1 MAVAM
6 DNAILENILR
16 QVRPLIGQ
24 GKVADYIPALAT
36 VDGSRLGIAIC
47 TVDGQLFQAGDAQER
62 FSIQSISK
70 VLSLVVAMRHYSE
83 EEIWQRV
90 GKDPSGSPFNSLVQL
105 EMEQGIPRNPFINAG
120 ALVVCDML
128 QGRLSAP
135 RQRMLEV
142 VRGLSGVS
150 DISYDTVVARSEFE
164 HSARNAAIAWL
175 MKSFGNFHHDV
186 TTVLQNYF
194 HYCALKM
201 SCVELARTFVFLA
214 NQGKA
219 IHIDEPV
226 VTPMQARQINA
237 LMATSGMYQNAGEFA
252 WRAGLPAKSGVGG
265 GIVAI
270 VPHEMAIA
278 VWSPELDDA
287 GNSLAGIAVLEHS
300 EYDEFLKLAHNPEM
314 RFVFS
319 NTTEAGISYHAGDKF
334 DDAPAVSY
342 PAKLTRLLFER
353 FSHFNGALDKGWII
367 IPCELIDYNGD
378 ALRELVLRY
387 AQEWALPEA
396 FIQWLDQANSFCST
410 LVDRIVTGYPR
421 DEVAKL
427 EEELGYHDGFLD
439 TAEHFYLFVIQGPKS
454 LATELRLD
462 KYPLNVLIVDDI
474 KPYKERKVA
483 ILNGAHTA
491 LVPVAFQAG
500 LDTVGEAMN
509 DAEICAFVEKAIY
522 EEIIP
527 VLDLPRD
534 ELESFA
540 SAVTGRFRN
549 PYIKHQLLSIALNG
563 MTKFRTRILPQLL
576 AGQKANGTLPARL
589 TFALAALIAFYRGER
604 NGETYPVQ
612 DDAHWLERYQQLWS
626 QHRDR
631 VIGTQELV
639 AIVLAEKDHWEQD
652 LTQVPGLVE
661 QVANDLDAILEKGMR
676 EAVRLLC

>member
-252 WRAGLPAKSGVGG
+252 WRVGLPAKSGVGG

-287 GNSLAGIAVLEHS
+287 GNSLAGIAVLEQ
-300 EYDEFLKLAHNPEM
+300 
-314 RFVFS
+314 
-319 NTTEAGISYHAGDKF
+319 
-334 DDAPAVSY
+334 
-342 PAKLTRLLFER
+342 LTKQLGR
-353 FSHFNGALDKGWII
+353 SV
-367 IPCELIDYNGD
+367 Y
-378 ALRELVLRY
+378 
-387 AQEWALPEA
+387 
-396 FIQWLDQANSFCST
+396 SCS
-410 LVDRIVTGYPR
+410 
-421 DEVAKL
+421 
-427 EEELGYHDGFLD
+427 
-439 TAEHFYLFVIQGPKS
+439 
-454 LATELRLD
+454 
-462 KYPLNVLIVDDI
+462 
-474 KPYKERKVA
+474 
-483 ILNGAHTA
+483 
-491 LVPVAFQAG
+491 
-500 LDTVGEAMN
+500 
-509 DAEICAFVEKAIY
+509 
-522 EEIIP
+522 
-527 VLDLPRD
+527 
-534 ELESFA
+534 
-540 SAVTGRFRN
+540 
-549 PYIKHQLLSIALNG
+549 LSIHSSRVYPVQN
-563 MTKFRTRILPQLL
+563 
-576 AGQKANGTLPARL
+576 
-589 TFALAALIAFYRGER
+589 FALAF
-604 NGETYPVQ
+604 V
-612 DDAHWLERYQQLWS
+612 W
-626 QHRDR
+626 
-631 VIGTQELV
+631 V
-639 AIVLAEKDHWEQD
+639 
-652 LTQVPGLVE
+652 
-661 QVANDLDAILEKGMR
+661 
-676 EAVRLLC
+676 

>member
-105 EMEQGIPRNPFINAG
+105 EMEQGIPRNPFINTG

-135 RQRMLEV
+135 RQRIMLEV

-252 WRAGLPAKSGVGG
+252 WRVGLPAKSGVGG

-287 GNSLAGIAVLEHS
+287 GNSLAGIAVLEQ
-300 EYDEFLKLAHNPEM
+300 
-314 RFVFS
+314 
-319 NTTEAGISYHAGDKF
+319 
-334 DDAPAVSY
+334 
-342 PAKLTRLLFER
+342 LT
-353 FSHFNGALDKGWII
+353 K
-367 IPCELIDYNGD
+367 
-378 ALRELVLRY
+378 
-387 AQEWALPEA
+387 Q
-396 FIQWLDQANSFCST
+396 
-410 LVDRIVTGYPR
+410 
-421 DEVAKL
+421 
-427 EEELGYHDGFLD
+427 LGRSVY
-439 TAEHFYLFVIQGPKS
+439 
-454 LATELRLD
+454 
-462 KYPLNVLIVDDI
+462 
-474 KPYKERKVA
+474 
-483 ILNGAHTA
+483 
-491 LVPVAFQAG
+491 
-500 LDTVGEAMN
+500 
-509 DAEICAFVEKAIY
+509 
-522 EEIIP
+522 
-527 VLDLPRD
+527 
-534 ELESFA
+534 
-540 SAVTGRFRN
+540 
-549 PYIKHQLLSIALNG
+549 
-563 MTKFRTRILPQLL
+563 
-576 AGQKANGTLPARL
+576 
-589 TFALAALIAFYRGER
+589 
-604 NGETYPVQ
+604 
-612 DDAHWLERYQQLWS
+612 
-626 QHRDR
+626 
-631 VIGTQELV
+631 
-639 AIVLAEKDHWEQD
+639 
-652 LTQVPGLVE
+652 
-661 QVANDLDAILEKGMR
+661 
-676 EAVRLLC
+676 